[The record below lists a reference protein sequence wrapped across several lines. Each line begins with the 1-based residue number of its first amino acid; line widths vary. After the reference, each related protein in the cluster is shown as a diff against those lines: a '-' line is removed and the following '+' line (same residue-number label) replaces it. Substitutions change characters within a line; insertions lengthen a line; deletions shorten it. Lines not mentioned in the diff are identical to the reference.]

1 MITATALRERLVLVG
16 QDCEC
21 DLDREWL
28 RGPLIPARWDESMQ
42 QAAVKRLGF
51 DPESPMV
58 RSEVARIVER
68 GPITGQKR
76 KMTGTSQALG
86 YAEES
91 VEGDGAVADE
101 RMADGK
107 SSGVKPKP
115 ETTGKGLGWA
125 WGTVGV
131 AAMGVVVA
139 AGWILA
145 SVRFEQPI
153 TPWSYAWRALG
164 GVLLVAWGLRENR
177 SERINLGTA
186 LVALTVIAFYFAEV
200 MDKLERSLSL
210 VLLGVLCLAGGWGL
224 EWLRRRMLARL
235 DSLEP
240 EP

>member
-1 MITATALRERLVLVG
+1 MAILYGRGRRLGTPMEGAMITATALRERLVLVG

-107 SSGVKPKP
+107 TSGEKPKP

-125 WGTVGV
+125 WGAVGV

-139 AGWILA
+139 AGWILWKA
-145 SVRFEQPI
+145 G
-153 TPWSYAWRALG
+153 RA
-164 GVLLVAWGLRENR
+164 
-177 SERINLGTA
+177 
-186 LVALTVIAFYFAEV
+186 
-200 MDKLERSLSL
+200 
-210 VLLGVLCLAGGWGL
+210 
-224 EWLRRRMLARL
+224 
-235 DSLEP
+235 
-240 EP
+240 